1 MTSMFSSHLFG
12 FHILTHCSGQA
23 FSEDAKVT
31 GTFENGHISNFHVPI
46 VFRHPQL
53 PRVDVSANATSLAI
67 IPTILD
73 LLVQSQSLDDKDSAI
88 ASSLLPEYQGQSL
101 LRPFRNER
109 PDNGLPVWNFALI
122 NGGGA
127 ILAITST
134 NSPFR
139 LIMPLKQEFNYRFT
153 NLEKDPG
160 ELQPLEGWSIPRL
173 ADMVRKAHGEQA
185 ADWLI
190 DAERVGRWWVDEQKR
205 VWDYR
210 GE

>member
-1 MTSMFSSHLFG
+1 MSFLHSPFYFQDANPS
-12 FHILTHCSGQA
+12 SGQA

-31 GTFENGHISNFHVPI
+31 GTFENGHISNFRVPI
-46 VFRHPQL
+46 VFRHPHL
-53 PRVDVSANATSLAI
+53 PHIDISANATSLAI

-73 LLVQSQSLDDKDSAI
+73 LLVQSQSLDEKDSAV

-109 PDNGLPVWNFALI
+109 PDDGMAVWNFALI

-134 NSPFR
+134 TTPFR
-139 LIMPLKQEFNYRFT
+139 LILPLKEEFNYRFT

-160 ELQPLEGWSIPRL
+160 EDHALEGWSMPRL
-173 ADMVRKAHGEQA
+173 AEMVRKDHGDQA
-185 ADWLI
+185 ADWLV
-190 DAERVGRWWVDEQKR
+190 DAEKVGRWWVAEQKR
-205 VWDYR
+205 IWDYR
-210 GE
+210 GGE